1 GDRDGQALP
10 HQQVVDPG
18 DQLGGAVAHRHRL
31 GMQPHRGGQ
40 LGGDGAGAAGIVLED
55 RLQVLPQVLEDL
67 RRGEVRVAGDA
78 EVHRRAPAV
87 GVAQQREVRGTVRLG
102 TQTAELHET
111 SMRRPMRRNVW
122 RYARPG
128 VRVQRLYNVDRP
140 APGRDRARPS
150 LDQWRWCLRWW
161 WRWPRTFTDRKSVVE
176 GKGVR

>member
-1 GDRDGQALP
+1 
-10 HQQVVDPG
+10 
-18 DQLGGAVAHRHRL
+18 
-31 GMQPHRGGQ
+31 
-40 LGGDGAGAAGIVLED
+40 
-55 RLQVLPQVLEDL
+55 
-67 RRGEVRVAGDA
+67 GDA

-102 TQTAELHET
+102 MQTAELHET

-161 WRWPRTFTDRKSVVE
+161 WRWPRTFTQSVSSAEARWREPWKTAHQVPDVRARTLVWNEPSRRGLTVAPGWPPLLRGAWE
-176 GKGVR
+176 GAAVRRPP